1 VDASWLGLGLLAT
14 CLHALK
20 CFLEFNIKS
29 PGLRA
34 GVFFCEICKMLPVVL
49 PNWISIIFLG
59 RDF

>member
-1 VDASWLGLGLLAT
+1 MDASWLDLGLLAAT

-34 GVFFCEICKMLPVVL
+34 GVFFCEICKMLPAVL
-49 PNWISIIFLG
+49 PDFSRSRFLS
-59 RDF
+59 